1 MNTKIKEMLKRIF
14 IGVLF
19 VIMIVFLV
27 LIGVYAFGT
36 KDILFGVV
44 IVFWVLVLV
53 DIMRT
58 WTKYK

>member
-1 MNTKIKEMLKRIF
+1 MNIKIKGILKRIF

-19 VIMIVFLV
+19 IIMIVFLV

-44 IVFWVLVLV
+44 AIFWVLVLV

-58 WTKYK
+58 WMKYK